1 MNEKKTKGF
10 HIQIPR
16 MPFGT
21 QRQTGQLRHVVEP
34 GVESHT
40 KKKEYII
47 VIRGGGHVTYL
58 SPENLNSE

>member
-1 MNEKKTKGF
+1 MKKKTKGF

-47 VIRGGGHVTYL
+47 VIRGGARNVFISGKFKQ
-58 SPENLNSE
+58 